1 MKRGDIMSTIEY
13 QKAMK
18 AIADTN
24 KRMNEVER
32 KLDSF
37 FGALHEKNAADIGY
51 VAMMTDVELD
61 DEEDGDTD
69 E

>member
-1 MKRGDIMSTIEY
+1 
-13 QKAMK
+13 MK

-24 KRMNEVER
+24 KRLNEVER

-37 FGALHEKNAADIGY
+37 FGALHEKSAADIGY
-51 VAMMTDVELD
+51 VAMMLDVELD

>member
-1 MKRGDIMSTIEY
+1 MSTIEY
-13 QKAMK
+13 QKCMK

-24 KRMNEVER
+24 KRINEVER

-51 VAMMTDVELD
+51 VAMMLDVELD

>member
-1 MKRGDIMSTIEY
+1 MSTIEY
-13 QKAMK
+13 QNCMK

-51 VAMMTDVELD
+51 VAIMTDVELD
-61 DEEDGDTD
+61 EDEEEVSED

>member
-1 MKRGDIMSTIEY
+1 
-13 QKAMK
+13 MK

-32 KLDSF
+32 KLDNF
-37 FGALHEKNAADIGY
+37 FSMLHEKDAADIGY
-51 VAMMTDVELD
+51 IAMMTDVELD

>member
-1 MKRGDIMSTIEY
+1 MSTIEY
-13 QKAMK
+13 QKCMK

-37 FGALHEKNAADIGY
+37 FGALHKKDAADIEY
-51 VAMMTDVELD
+51 LAMMTDVELD
-61 DEEDGDTD
+61 EEV
-69 E
+69 EPNE

>member
-1 MKRGDIMSTIEY
+1 
-13 QKAMK
+13 MK

-37 FGALHEKNAADIGY
+37 FGALHKKDAADIEY
-51 VAMMTDVELD
+51 LAMMTDVELD
-61 DEEDGDTD
+61 EEV
-69 E
+69 EPNE